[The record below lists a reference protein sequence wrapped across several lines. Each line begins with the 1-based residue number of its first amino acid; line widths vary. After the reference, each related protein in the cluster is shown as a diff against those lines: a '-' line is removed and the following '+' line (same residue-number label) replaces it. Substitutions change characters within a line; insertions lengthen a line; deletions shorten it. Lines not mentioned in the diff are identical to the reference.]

1 MKVFNLFLWLMA
13 IRGFRLENELAERF
27 RSIRNKTGLSQKDF
41 AATLDISQSAVAEI
55 ERGSREPSRN
65 MMIALANKY
74 HISLDWLL
82 LGVEPA
88 PGGAAQDT
96 EEVAALKKEISD
108 LETKIL
114 ELEAENKEIS
124 RELLE
129 RMRQLVD
136 LQNRQ
141 LGIVS

>member
-1 MKVFNLFLWLMA
+1 MKIFNLFLWFMA
-13 IRGFRLENELAERF
+13 IRGFRLDNELAERF
-27 RSIRNKTGLSQKDF
+27 RSIRTKTGLSQKDF

-55 ERGSREPSRN
+55 ERGSRDPSRN
-65 MMIALANKY
+65 MMIALANRY

-82 LGVEPA
+82 LGIEPA
-88 PGGAAQDT
+88 PDGTVQDAG
-96 EEVAALKKEISD
+96 EVAALKKEISD
-108 LETKIL
+108 LEGKIL
-114 ELEAENKEIS
+114 QLEAENKEIS

-129 RMRQLVD
+129 RMRQLLE